1 MVPTYDSYIYIYVYI
16 VNYNGYKPTES
27 HGTWGPYI
35 VGTSFKPVTGPRF
48 RLPCGGS
55 STRAPHFQ
63 RRRVPRNIFRRKAGC
78 VRMGKSCSTWGY
90 KWDIVEDRSMS
101 VVDASF
107 CGNQS
112 WHITIMTRIGG
123 MPSWWVTA
131 GFPWASCLLS
141 FYMLHTSCPHWT
153 RGHLSSSGALNSV
166 NSLIISQYHRTV
178 LTYLDIGIYKIQR
191 FSLWNGCFYDYSH
204 FFPHERS
211 SWSHLHRSLPWAYPF
226 FSDSGMATMGW
237 LPWPMALK
245 FPRRI
250 STSSISSCRRKT
262 SPLWKRLPKKHWR
275 PKEKKKVLAALLSKL
290 WIPKQWRI
298 PSDKRLHNNMERS
311 IKIIIFNG

>member
-1 MVPTYDSYIYIYVYI
+1 MTYHNHDQDWWYALLMSDCRI
-16 VNYNGYKPTES
+16 S
-27 HGTWGPYI
+27 
-35 VGTSFKPVTGPRF
+35 
-48 RLPCGGS
+48 
-55 STRAPHFQ
+55 
-63 RRRVPRNIFRRKAGC
+63 
-78 VRMGKSCSTWGY
+78 MGLMF
-90 KWDIVEDRSMS
+90 VE
-101 VVDASF
+101 
-107 CGNQS
+107 
-112 WHITIMTRIGG
+112 
-123 MPSWWVTA
+123 
-131 GFPWASCLLS
+131 L
-141 FYMLHTSCPHWT
+141 YMLHTSCPHWT

-275 PKEKKKVLAALLSKL
+275 PKEKKRCWRHCCPSCGFPNNGEYPLINVYITIWKDPSKSSFSMGKST
-290 WIPKQWRI
+290 INSHVQ
-298 PSDKRLHNNMERS
+298 
-311 IKIIIFNG
+311 